1 MKTVLNVKTDVQVKE
16 DAQNLARHIGVPLST
31 IVNAYLK
38 EFIATGEVRLTREPQ
53 LRPAVQ
59 KRIIESVREAGN
71 GKNISKTFTSVAEI
85 QKYLK
90 R

>member
-53 LRPAVQ
+53 LRPVVQ
-59 KRIIESVREAGN
+59 KRIMESVCEAGN
-71 GKNISKTFTSVAEI
+71 GKNISKTFTSIAEI